1 MNEKTIDIERIEKES
16 KELCDKVEQSVNKAF
31 KRLSQIAHEVAK
43 TYAEHKDEIDAEVE
57 RSRLE
62 QERLQA
68 TMPKILIG
76 DIIREKSIHCSELY
90 CYQVDSIER
99 GDYISHTAHHAHH
112 RNEIIAI
119 YRFDGM
125 DFKCIWER
133 EDYKEYK
140 RKQS

>member
-16 KELCDKVEQSVNKAF
+16 IALGNKIEQSIDRAF
-31 KRLSQIAHEVAK
+31 KRLPEIASEVAR

-57 RSRLE
+57 RARLE
-62 QERLQA
+62 RERLQA
-68 TMPKILIG
+68 SMPKILIG
-76 DIIREKSIHCSELY
+76 DIVRINSIHCRELK
-90 CYQVDSIER
+90 CYEVSDKRID
-99 GDYISHTAHHAHH
+99 GVISQPAGFHHNY
-112 RNEIIAI
+112 NEIIAV
-119 YRFDGM
+119 YRFDGT

>member
-1 MNEKTIDIERIEKES
+1 MIESIEDRKIKEVGRVIGEGIES
-16 KELCDKVEQSVNKAF
+16 AFERAENMLREMAVNM
-31 KRLSQIAHEVAK
+31 KRNYE
-43 TYAEHKDEIDAEVE
+43 EHKDEIDAIVE
-57 RSRLE
+57 KHRLE
-62 QERLQA
+62 REQLQA
-68 TMPKILIG
+68 SMPKILIG

-112 RNEIIAI
+112 RNEIVAI

-133 EDYKEYK
+133 EDYMKLK
-140 RKQS
+140 NNHI

>member
-1 MNEKTIDIERIEKES
+1 MNDIAIDNEKLETATKALFDDIEES
-16 KELCDKVEQSVNKAF
+16 LNRAF
-31 KRLSQIAHEVAK
+31 KRLSQIAREVAK
-43 TYAEHKDEIDAEVE
+43 IYAEHKDEIDAEVE
-57 RSRLE
+57 KSRLE
-62 QERLQA
+62 QERLQS

-119 YRFDGM
+119 
-125 DFKCIWER
+125 
-133 EDYKEYK
+133 
-140 RKQS
+140 

>member
-1 MNEKTIDIERIEKES
+1 MNDIAIDNEKLETATKALSDGIEES
-16 KELCDKVEQSVNKAF
+16 FNRAF
-31 KRLSQIAHEVAK
+31 KRLPEIAREVAQ

-57 RSRLE
+57 KSRLE

-119 YRFDGM
+119 YRFDGTN
-125 DFKCIWER
+125 FKCIWER

-140 RKQS
+140 HKQS

>member
-1 MNEKTIDIERIEKES
+1 MNDIAIDNEKLETATKALSDGIEES
-16 KELCDKVEQSVNKAF
+16 FNRAF
-31 KRLSQIAHEVAK
+31 KRLGEITREAAK

-57 RSRLE
+57 KRRLE